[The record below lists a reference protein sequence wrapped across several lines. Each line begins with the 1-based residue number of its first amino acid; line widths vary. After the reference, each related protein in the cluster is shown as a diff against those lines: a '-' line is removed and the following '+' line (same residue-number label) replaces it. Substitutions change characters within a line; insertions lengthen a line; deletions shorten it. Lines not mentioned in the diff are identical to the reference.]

1 MTTIKRKNIKQLEY
15 TYNNPLSITSQFSFC
30 GLPFRLDTYAGCSI
44 GCHRTVL
51 LLLTQLIT
59 KHNQIIYS
67 YPIPINNYK
76 LRFIQFRIF
85 ATPLTSTNT
94 LSMFKKISL
103 LALTALLFASCWKD
117 KSPENLIRLK
127 DKFKSTVASFEK
139 RKETANKN
147 VNKGLETLNA
157 LKTAL
162 EDTKNEDKEF
172 AKVYGDW
179 EKVNKRVERLNKE
192 YEDLKSHAANLFNAM
207 ETQTNSLSDET
218 SRNTL
223 NGTIKKARV
232 KYNGTLANTS
242 KAIERLRLLHGDAV
256 EVVKALEVA
265 AALNSF
271 DNINDQMK
279 SIEGRVDGIMQELN
293 VAVVESKKLYEK
305 KITELGEE

>member
-1 MTTIKRKNIKQLEY
+1 
-15 TYNNPLSITSQFSFC
+15 
-30 GLPFRLDTYAGCSI
+30 
-44 GCHRTVL
+44 
-51 LLLTQLIT
+51 
-59 KHNQIIYS
+59 
-67 YPIPINNYK
+67 
-76 LRFIQFRIF
+76 
-85 ATPLTSTNT
+85 
-94 LSMFKKISL
+94 MFKRTLVIAFVAISL
-103 LALTALLFASCWKD
+103 ISCWKD
-117 KSPENLIRLK
+117 KSPEDLIRLK
-127 DKFKSTVASFEK
+127 DKFKSQVNAFENK
-139 RKETANKN
+139 KETANKN
-147 VNKGLETLNA
+147 VNKGLESLNA
-157 LKTAL
+157 LKSAL

-179 EKVNKRVERLNKE
+179 EKVDRRVKNLTKE
-192 YEDLKSHAANLFNAM
+192 YEDLKEKASNLFTAM

-218 SRNTL
+218 SKKTL
-223 NGTIKKARV
+223 LGAIEKARK

-242 KAIERLRLLHGDAV
+242 KAIDKLRLLHGDAV